1 MRPQGTQQQLEKRR
15 RLAIQLLQSGKTLSA
30 TARAVSA
37 SVSSVFR
44 WWQAYSQK
52 GRTGLQAKPTPGR
65 PCQLSPTQKNNLVK
79 LLLHGPL
86 GAGYQSDLWTLKRV
100 AALIERHFAV
110 RYHPC
115 HVWKLL
121 TSLGWSCQ
129 KPERRDVRREE
140 EAIARWQRYKWPRIK
155 KSPRTWCPPGFSR

>member
-44 WWQAYSQK
+44 WWQAYGKK
-52 GRTGLQAKPTPGR
+52 GPTGLHAKPTPGR
-65 PCQLSPTQKNNLVK
+65 PCRVSPAQKTKLVS

-86 GAGYQSDLWTLKRV
+86 AAGYQSDLWTLKRV

-129 KPERRDVRREE
+129 QPQRRDVRRDE
-140 EAIARWQRYKWPRIK
+140 EAIEKWKRYRWPRIK
-155 KSPRTWCPPGFSR
+155 KSPRTWRPSGFSR